1 MKIMKIMISH
11 DFRYLLWNRKNVRT
25 LFTIQSTWNIH
36 LRICVHVIITL
47 CKVFTNFYVKLF
59 FTFWDITTYYIPFIK
74 PLHIHLGFFFFV
86 QAFSLDSAPIVIHC
100 SSQLITL
107 LCYCMFSSWSDTLLT
122 NSQLISSLINWLS
135 VNSMFNSSELC
146 CNIWSWLLYDVMNI
160 N

>member
-1 MKIMKIMISH
+1 MSCESWKSWFRMIFD
-11 DFRYLLWNRKNVRT
+11 DFIENRKNLRT

-47 CKVFTNFYVKLF
+47 CKVFTNFYVKQS
-59 FTFWDITTYYIPFIK
+59 FTFWYLTTYYIPFIK
-74 PLHIHLGFFFFV
+74 PLQIWRRFFFFV
-86 QAFSLDSAPIVIHC
+86 QALSLDSAPIVIHC

-135 VNSMFNSSELC
+135 VNSMIPVLCDNVVCNSF
-146 CNIWSWLLYDVMNI
+146 I